1 MPGNK
6 KVQITNT
13 KHVLLKKKNP
23 LFAKKFTIC
32 TTVAYFLD
40 ILLPYLTNRKDEQ
53 IMKEIIEYS
62 NRLCKLM
69 NSGDIFVLDRSLRD
83 DIPDLY

>member
-23 LFAKKFTIC
+23 LFAKKNLPFAQQLHI
-32 TTVAYFLD
+32 FL
-40 ILLPYLTNRKDEQ
+40 IF
-53 IMKEIIEYS
+53 YS
-62 NRLCKLM
+62 H
-69 NSGDIFVLDRSLRD
+69 I
-83 DIPDLY
+83 